1 MTFHL
6 LIEKGNNMQ
15 KLTNTLYA
23 EMVRHFAIEVIYG
36 RFYVEPKQADLSLKH
51 CLDFNKNI
59 EICKPIVDKFGESI
73 YNHIVVYSGIEV
85 YKTSGL
91 EELSKELNIPYIK
104 LWLFINDLYRQI
116 LTLFKEHL
124 YREHV
129 KDTTKNTEENK

>member
-1 MTFHL
+1 
-6 LIEKGNNMQ
+6 MQ
-15 KLTNTLYA
+15 KLTNSLYA
-23 EMVRHFAIEVIYG
+23 ETVRRFAINVVNG

-73 YNHIVVYSGIEV
+73 YNHIVVYPGINV

-104 LWLFINDLYRQI
+104 LWLFINDLHRQI
-116 LTLFKEHL
+116 FKLFKEHL

-129 KDTTKNTEENK
+129 KGITKNTEKTNDNKQQLY